1 MYSSTKTAVKI
12 CQMLAQSAS
21 EREAG
26 QKSRLTPY
34 VCTKQRLVTEISCA
48 SFYLTPPLPRS
59 TYPCSPCCCLWQT
72 TFISAVAETINMR
85 RERNM
90 NCFFADFFFR
100 FSQKNFSTFCSS
112 FFSSTGHV
120 HRRKCLSIVACT

>member
-12 CQMLAQSAS
+12 CQMLAQSARES
-21 EREAG
+21 ERERGREAG

-34 VCTKQRLVTEISCA
+34 VCTKQQLVTEISCA
-48 SFYLTPPLPRS
+48 SFYLTPPPPS

-90 NCFFADFFFR
+90 NCFFADFFF
-100 FSQKNFSTFCSS
+100 S
-112 FFSSTGHV
+112 F
-120 HRRKCLSIVACT
+120 